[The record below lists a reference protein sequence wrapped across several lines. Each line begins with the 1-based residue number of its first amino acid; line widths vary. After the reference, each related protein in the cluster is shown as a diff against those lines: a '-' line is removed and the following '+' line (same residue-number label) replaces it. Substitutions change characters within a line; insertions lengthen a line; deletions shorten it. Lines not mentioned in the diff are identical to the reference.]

1 MPTNSSQQKLELLVK
16 VASTRLDIVNEAD
29 NLARLGQEQLNL
41 VNRLKKKAVT
51 YPVYSTS
58 IALLGSAAVG
68 WMIYGSR
75 KKKKAHLQSAKE
87 SEPNGMSR
95 FIVKTILTL
104 AFPTLKKYGFQLI
117 RTVFSSIVKR

>member
-29 NLARLGQEQLNL
+29 NLARLGQEQLDL

-58 IALLGSAAVG
+58 IALMGSAALG
-68 WMIYGSR
+68 WLIYGC
-75 KKKKAHLQSAKE
+75 KKKEKALQQSAKE

-95 FIVKTILTL
+95 FIVKTLLTL
-104 AFPTLKKYGFQLI
+104 AFPALKKYGFQLI